1 MAIGVL
7 IKRVTKPGS
16 DAKEL
21 MPLIVELR
29 SLAVRQPGYISGETF
44 FNLDRPEECVVIGR
58 WTSLEYWQ
66 QFNKNKRRSELIDSI
81 EKQLES
87 KAEYNIYDIGLW
99 QTSNIK
105 ECSLYVYISVVIHH
119 VITEFF
125 KCQKLD
131 YLQQKQGYQAP
142 EKLTMCDYNHNLE
155 G

>member
-7 IKRVTKPGS
+7 IKRVTKRGV

-44 FNLDRPEECVVIGR
+44 FNLDRPEECVVIGK

-66 QFNKNKRRSELIDSI
+66 QFNRNKRRIEIIDNI

-87 KAEYNIYDIGLW
+87 KAEYNFYDIGLW
-99 QTSNIK
+99 
-105 ECSLYVYISVVIHH
+105 
-119 VITEFF
+119 
-125 KCQKLD
+125 
-131 YLQQKQGYQAP
+131 
-142 EKLTMCDYNHNLE
+142 
-155 G
+155 